1 MSDFS
6 FSSTYLLRY
15 IPAHSMVYLANKDVQ
30 IFGYALSLT
39 LIEYQTAV
47 LQGDLDGAAEILPSI
62 PKEQR
67 NKVARFLE
75 SRGIDHYE
83 LFHVV
88 RSNTGLRFEGARIAS
103 NNGS

>member
-1 MSDFS
+1 M
-6 FSSTYLLRY
+6 YLLGY
-15 IPAHSMVYLANKDVQ
+15 IPAHNRVYLANKDVQ

-39 LIEYQTAV
+39 LIEYQTQTAV

-75 SRGIDHYE
+75 SRGIDHYK
-83 LFHVV
+83 LSHVV
-88 RSNTGLRFEGARIAS
+88 PL
-103 NNGS
+103 

>member
-1 MSDFS
+1 M
-6 FSSTYLLRY
+6 YLLGY
-15 IPAHSMVYLANKDVQ
+15 IPAHNRVYLANKDVQ

-75 SRGIDHYE
+75 SRGIEHYN

-88 RSNTGLRFEGARIAS
+88 PL
-103 NNGS
+103 

>member
-1 MSDFS
+1 M
-6 FSSTYLLRY
+6 YLLGY
-15 IPAHSMVYLANKDVQ
+15 IPANNGIYLANEDVQ

-47 LQGDLDGAAEILPSI
+47 LQGDLDVAAEILPSI

-75 SRGIDHYE
+75 SRGIEHYN

-88 RSNTGLRFEGARIAS
+88 SL
-103 NNGS
+103 

>member
-1 MSDFS
+1 M
-6 FSSTYLLRY
+6 YLLGY
-15 IPAHSMVYLANKDVQ
+15 IPAHNRVYLANKDVR

-47 LQGDLDGAAEILPSI
+47 LQGDLDAATEISPSI

-75 SRGIDHYE
+75 ARGQSLLYIYC
-83 LFHVV
+83 L
-88 RSNTGLRFEGARIAS
+88 I
-103 NNGS
+103 